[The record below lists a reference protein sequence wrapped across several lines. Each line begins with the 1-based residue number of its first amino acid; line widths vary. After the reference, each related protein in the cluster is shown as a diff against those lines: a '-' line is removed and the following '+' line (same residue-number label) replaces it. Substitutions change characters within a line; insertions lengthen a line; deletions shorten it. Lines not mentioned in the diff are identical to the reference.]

1 MTRLRMSG
9 DYMDKSSC
17 KTLVV
22 GDLHTKLPI
31 LERVIAKA
39 NDYDK
44 IIFLGDYVDE
54 WGTPATL
61 SANLLA
67 RLIEFKKTNMDK
79 VVLLLGN
86 HCLSEWQ
93 GGIFRCSGYSET
105 THEAVY
111 TLYQDNEELF
121 RIAYAQDG
129 ILFTHAGLTKSWC
142 VDNKIDINLSAQEY
156 ADILNLAMTER
167 HESQYKTLFKAL
179 ATAGLE
185 RGGIHSPSPLWAD
198 ESELRQN
205 AVNIP
210 QIVGHT
216 PQRHILIINV
226 INSPKLAFCDTFSLY
241 PDYSPIGDNHL
252 LEINNKEWKDIP
264 L

>member
-1 MTRLRMSG
+1 MTKLRTSG
-9 DYMDKSSC
+9 DYMDKSSHR
-17 KTLVV
+17 TLVV

-31 LERVIAKA
+31 LEKVIAKA

-54 WGTPATL
+54 WGTSAIF

-79 VVLLLGN
+79 VVLILGN

-142 VDNKIDINLSAQEY
+142 KDNKIDINLSAQEY
-156 ADILNLAMTER
+156 ANILNLAMTER
-167 HESQYKTLFKAL
+167 YESQYKTLFRAL
-179 ATAGLE
+179 ASAGPE

-198 ESELRQN
+198 ELELRKD
-205 AVNIP
+205 AVEIN
-210 QIVGHT
+210 QVVGHT
-216 PQRHILIINV
+216 PERHILIIDND
-226 INSPKLAFCDTFSLY
+226 NYHLAFCDTFSLY

-252 LEINNKEWKDIP
+252 LEINNKEWKDTP